1 MIVERVRWSERLVFC
16 PPHLEVDQV
25 EALLITDCIVQEA
38 LAVQDLRAAIDRDAF
53 RELLGPPPRG
63 AGWDLDRPFRCWK
76 DSSGRYRTEGV
87 STCGL
92 VAAGIMARAGMRL
105 PWNGC
110 PYWESPGP
118 YRGLDIVSELSL
130 LGQLTG
136 TRCSA
141 PQPGFVACLG
151 SGLGTHVL
159 TIVAVDGDTVTS
171 VDGGQIDDYQ
181 HGYLQCTKLCTR
193 LWSQKRVNWII
204 DTEALWSAL
213 EGTGSVVSPWSVE
226 DTQIALIEHGFD
238 PGPVDGIAGRRT
250 RAAVI
255 AFQLSVGLKG
265 DGVVGPLTRAA
276 LQKI

>member
-1 MIVERVRWSERLVFC
+1 M
-16 PPHLEVDQV
+16 
-25 EALLITDCIVQEA
+25 ITDSIVQEA

-63 AGWDLDRPFRCWK
+63 AAWDIDRPFSCK
-76 DSSGRYRTEGV
+76 KVGTRYVTQGV

-92 VAAGIMARAGMRL
+92 VSSEIMARAGVPL

-141 PQPGFVACLG
+141 PQPGFVACIG

-159 TIVAVDGDTVTS
+159 TIVGVDGDTVTS
-171 VDGGQIDDYQ
+171 VDGGQIDDWA
-181 HGYLQCTKLCTR
+181 HKYLQRVKLCTR
-193 LWSQKRVNWII
+193 QWSSKRVNWII
-204 DTEALWSAL
+204 DTERLQQAL
-213 EGTGSVVSPWSVE
+213 EGTAPVVVPWSVA
-226 DTQIALIEHGFD
+226 DTQRRLTELGYE
-238 PGPVDGIAGRRT
+238 PGPIDGIAGRLT

-255 AFQLSVGLKG
+255 AFQLDHGLKG
-265 DGVVGPLTRAA
+265 DGVVGPLTRAE
-276 LQKI
+276 LQAT